1 MLAGKTKFLA
11 AGLKK
16 GFSAV
21 QEFGYFCFLGSIWS
35 FFLLFCDADFRM
47 VWRREGHTLP
57 EKTVAAAMVC

>member
-16 GFSAV
+16 GFPAV
-21 QEFGYFCFLGSIWS
+21 QEFGSFCFPGRMQP

-47 VWRREGHTLP
+47 VLRWKGHTLP